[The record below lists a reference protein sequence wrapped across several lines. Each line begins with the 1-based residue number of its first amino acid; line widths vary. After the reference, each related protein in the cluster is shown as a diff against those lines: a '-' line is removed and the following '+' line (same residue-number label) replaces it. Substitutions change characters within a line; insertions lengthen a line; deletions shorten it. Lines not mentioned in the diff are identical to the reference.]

1 MVTYCNQTYCGDH
14 FKMYRKKI
22 TVLYNRKNT
31 IVAQLYFENKIT
43 EEIILRIN
51 TGGGVKEGELD
62 EGS

>member
-1 MVTYCNQTYCGDH
+1 
-14 FKMYRKKI
+14 MYRKKI

-51 TGGGVKEGELD
+51 TGGGGEG
-62 EGS
+62 GRIR